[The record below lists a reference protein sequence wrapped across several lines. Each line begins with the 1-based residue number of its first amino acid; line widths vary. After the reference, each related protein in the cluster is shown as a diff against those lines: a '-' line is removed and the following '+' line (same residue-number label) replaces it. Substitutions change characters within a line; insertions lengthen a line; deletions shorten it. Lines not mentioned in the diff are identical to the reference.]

1 MNNMLNP
8 NFANSNSTAPIFQ
21 NQPLTN
27 TSTPLSPSSNTRS
40 EASGSDPFEKLMNRS
55 LKNISTGKDS
65 TQTISLSQ
73 NLENYKKQISQ
84 LDLEQLKMERKRLVD
99 QIVRYMNEGKTELL
113 EEAQQKYKIAMQVS
127 DSKVMNF
134 SASAIAS
141 SQENK
146 NLAQNSS
153 NEDFLKK
160 LQESEILPPDNS
172 PPPIIPQQTHI
183 SQNNSLI
190 NNTETFTTS
199 VGSNNLSFNNLNTI
213 NSGNP
218 NIQVTSIPTSSL
230 FSNPLGM
237 NPSSSNISNFGNPG
251 FTNTSLINALNSMNS
266 IQINSLFSNPSG
278 IFNSLNNI
286 LVNAMNPVHP
296 YSPLMTSYGVY
307 APNLRKDPIMNS
319 FLNGELYPLDMAD
332 MGVMSALNRELFR
345 KTED

>member
-1 MNNMLNP
+1 MSNIPNP
-8 NFANSNSTAPIFQ
+8 NFTNTNTTAPIFQ
-21 NQPLTN
+21 SQPLTN
-27 TSTPLSPSSNTRS
+27 ASIPTSSFSNSFTS
-40 EASGSDPFEKLMNRS
+40 NDPFEKLINRS
-55 LKNISTGKDS
+55 LNTSNEKNS
-65 TQTISLSQ
+65 TQTISLNQ
-73 NLENYKKQISQ
+73 NLENYKKQIEQ

-99 QIVRYMNEGKTELL
+99 QIVNYMREGKTELL

-146 NLAQNSS
+146 NLAKDSS
-153 NEDFLKK
+153 SEDFLKK

-172 PPPIIPQQTHI
+172 APPIIPQQTNI
-183 SQNNSLI
+183 SQNNSSV
-190 NNTETFTTS
+190 NTTETSVTS
-199 VGSNNLSFNNLNTI
+199 IGTNTLSFNNLNTI
-213 NSGNP
+213 NSENP
-218 NIQVTSIPTSSL
+218 NIQITSIPTSSFNL
-230 FSNPLGM
+230 NPVNLNPVGM
-237 NPSSSNISNFGNPG
+237 INNSNFG
-251 FTNTSLINALNSMNS
+251 LINTLNSMNPN
-266 IQINSLFSNPSG
+266 QMNSLFSNPSG
-278 IFNSLNNI
+278 MFNSLNNL

-345 KTED
+345 KNED

>member
-1 MNNMLNP
+1 MSNIPNP
-8 NFANSNSTAPIFQ
+8 NFTNTNNPAPIFQ
-21 NQPLTN
+21 SQPLTN
-27 TSTPLSPSSNTRS
+27 TSIPTSSSSNSYTS
-40 EASGSDPFEKLMNRS
+40 NDPFEKLINRS
-55 LKNISTGKDS
+55 LNTSNEKNS
-65 TQTISLSQ
+65 TQTISLNQ
-73 NLENYKKQISQ
+73 NLENYKKQIEQ

-99 QIVRYMNEGKTELL
+99 QIVNYMREGKTELL

-146 NLAQNSS
+146 NLAKDSS
-153 NEDFLKK
+153 SEDFLKK

-172 PPPIIPQQTHI
+172 APPVIPQQTNI
-183 SQNNSLI
+183 SQNNSSV
-190 NNTETFTTS
+190 NTTETSVTS
-199 VGSNNLSFNNLNTI
+199 IGTNTLSFNNLNTI
-213 NSGNP
+213 NSENP
-218 NIQVTSIPTSSL
+218 NIQITSIPTSSFNL
-230 FSNPLGM
+230 NPVNLNPVGM
-237 NPSSSNISNFGNPG
+237 INNSNFG
-251 FTNTSLINALNSMNS
+251 LINTLNSMNPN
-266 IQINSLFSNPSG
+266 QMNSLFSNPSG
-278 IFNSLNNI
+278 MFNSLNSL

-345 KTED
+345 KNED